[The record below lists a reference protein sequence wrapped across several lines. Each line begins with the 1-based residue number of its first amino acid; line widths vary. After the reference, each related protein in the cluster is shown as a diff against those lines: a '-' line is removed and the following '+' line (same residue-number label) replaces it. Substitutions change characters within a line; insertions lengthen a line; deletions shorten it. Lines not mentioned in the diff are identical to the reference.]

1 MSLFRKKEQDE
12 WDILDEAYRIDDPE
26 QEQKTRKPDKGK
38 RNKKKNESA
47 RVEEAES
54 YDEIDYLSSEYVY
67 DPEDDRPRFNWPLF
81 FSIFFLIFFVAGGLC
96 GYANTDFD
104 ENGIAYV
111 VPLEIHYERRYVK
124 ESDKVLEECIEIAN
138 SIESDGISLINNFV
152 YLSTKLSS
160 ESASLSRDTTE
171 LSRFIG
177 VPTSM
182 EAYHAA
188 LLNFSIKTQK
198 FIQTLLDNYTH
209 QDYRLF
215 LDKGVSDLKSELRT
229 LLNLRNQIDRE
240 IFRNM
245 E

>member
-1 MSLFRKKEQDE
+1 MSLFKKKEQDE
-12 WDILDEAYRIDDPE
+12 WDILDDAYRIEEPE
-26 QEQKTRKPDKGK
+26 PEKDEEKPNKSK
-38 RNKKKNESA
+38 KPKKKKSKPSI
-47 RVEEAES
+47 EEE
-54 YDEIDYLSSEYVY
+54 YDDIDYLTSEYVY

-81 FSIFFLIFFVAGGLC
+81 FLISFIVFFIGGGIC
-96 GYANTDFD
+96 GYVNTDFD
-104 ENGIAYV
+104 ENGTAYV

-138 SIESDGISLINNFV
+138 SIESDGISLIGNFV
-152 YLSTKLSS
+152 YLSTKLSN
-160 ESASLSRDTTE
+160 ESASLSKNTTE

-182 EAYHAA
+182 EAYHTA

-209 QDYRLF
+209 QDYGLF
-215 LDKGVSDLKSELRT
+215 LDKGVYDLKTELKT
-229 LLNLRNQIDRE
+229 LLNLRTQIDQE